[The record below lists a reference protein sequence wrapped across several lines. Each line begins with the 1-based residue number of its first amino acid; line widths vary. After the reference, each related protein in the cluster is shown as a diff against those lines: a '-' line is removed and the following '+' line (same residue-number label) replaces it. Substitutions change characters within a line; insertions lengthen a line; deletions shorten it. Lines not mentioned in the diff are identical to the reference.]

1 MNRTNRRPCSGMRH
15 VGKRQGR
22 DAHRSALFR
31 GRARGRV
38 RANSASARAPSGGA
52 AADAGLAEP
61 ASRIRS
67 GPGEKRRAR
76 GGSRGRPQPSART
89 RPQAA
94 ARSGESLR
102 RRDQGGAKA
111 GAGSS
116 CRRRRSRRRQAAS
129 APGPLRRDRPFSVRG
144 RHSLIGGRPGRASG
158 ALRARPSGLVR
169 LYFDGLRRRLYRREP
184 DGRTREI
191 RPAGGG
197 RIAVRRRSR
206 GQSGGCA
213 PARLLE
219 LSFSARAQRAAQL
232 DRRRRDPPA
241 RPRRKRR
248 AGFRDAVVACNRDR
262 VCVSEF
268 WRLAQGQLS
277 PEPDRPP
284 DELRRTLV
292 LVPYH
297 FGERNRRPPAVRI
310 HSRAALPPCPGSRR
324 MGARAFGLRPVGIV
338 ERRRQPGASDIGRD
352 GRRRRRLGVPRSSAH
367 RNPCACVRSRV
378 SWRESPSASIYP

>member
-184 DGRTREI
+184 DGRTLRN
-191 RPAGGG
+191 PAC
-197 RIAVRRRSR
+197 RRRKNRRSATESRTVRRLRTCATTRTIFFRASAARCATGPTSSRS
-206 GQSGGCA
+206 SCA
-213 PARLLE
+213 ASSQTPCR
-219 LSFSARAQRAAQL
+219 F
-232 DRRRRDPPA
+232 
-241 RPRRKRR
+241 PRR
-248 AGFRDAVVACNRDR
+248 C
-262 VCVSEF
+262 CCLQS
-268 WRLAQGQLS
+268 
-277 PEPDRPP
+277 
-284 DELRRTLV
+284 
-292 LVPYH
+292 
-297 FGERNRRPPAVRI
+297 
-310 HSRAALPPCPGSRR
+310 
-324 MGARAFGLRPVGIV
+324 
-338 ERRRQPGASDIGRD
+338 
-352 GRRRRRLGVPRSSAH
+352 
-367 RNPCACVRSRV
+367 
-378 SWRESPSASIYP
+378 